1 MCFMSYRC
9 IKLHNIIR
17 SSFIFCFC
25 KFTNNKIQS
34 ISTFMLFIIINNY
47 NSSEANLFMIS
58 HIILTI
64 KTKQIKKELNCM
76 SSEVIHF
83 FKL

>member
-1 MCFMSYRC
+1 
-9 IKLHNIIR
+9 
-17 SSFIFCFC
+17 
-25 KFTNNKIQS
+25 
-34 ISTFMLFIIINNY
+34 MLFIIINNY

-58 HIILTI
+58 HIMLMI

-76 SSEVIHF
+76 STEVIHF